1 MEKGKNGKVPIKIKG
16 RVGASRFHLCGRE
29 FARRMIWTKIGERR
43 RE

>member
-16 RVGASRFHLCGRE
+16 RMGASRFHLCGSE
-29 FARRMIWTKIGERR
+29 FARRVIWKKIGERG